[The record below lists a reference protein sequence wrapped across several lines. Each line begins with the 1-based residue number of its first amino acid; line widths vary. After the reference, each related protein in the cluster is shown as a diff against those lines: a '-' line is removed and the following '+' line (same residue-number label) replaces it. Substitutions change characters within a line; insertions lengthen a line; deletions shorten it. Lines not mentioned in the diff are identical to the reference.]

1 MKNLDCIRYL
11 NGQHMVTPLNT
22 ILIQLSTIDNKIS
35 AAYFVVNHQILLKY
49 ASFMEF

>member
-11 NGQHMVTPLNT
+11 NEQHMVTPPNA
-22 ILIQLSTIDNKIS
+22 ILIQLPTIYNKI
-35 AAYFVVNHQILLKY
+35 AAADIVVNHRILLKY